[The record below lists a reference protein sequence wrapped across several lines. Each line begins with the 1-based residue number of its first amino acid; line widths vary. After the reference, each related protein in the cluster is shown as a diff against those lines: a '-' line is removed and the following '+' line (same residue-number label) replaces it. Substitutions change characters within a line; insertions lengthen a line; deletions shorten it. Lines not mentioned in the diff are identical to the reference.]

1 MGFSASNYYKTYT
14 VRDLVLHLQ
23 SELKKR
29 FQFIFLTEKERY
41 RTYKE
46 IIVDQLGLEMHEIS
60 YHASFVEDLGVD

>member
-1 MGFSASNYYKTYT
+1 M
-14 VRDLVLHLQ
+14 LHLQ

-60 YHASFVEDLGVD
+60 YHGSFVEDLGVD

>member
-1 MGFSASNYYKTYT
+1 
-14 VRDLVLHLQ
+14 VLHLQ